1 MKLTFKA
8 IVSSAFFLSI
18 FLLLNPQRSVAQDNV
33 GIGTNTP
40 DASAILEML
49 STNKGLLIPRMNTAG
64 MLAIAAPANSL
75 LIYNTDSMCYCFYRV
90 PTTSWISLC
99 RAAGGSGTAGA
110 TGPTGP
116 AGTIGATG
124 PTGAAG

>member
-1 MKLTFKA
+1 MKKA
-8 IVSSAFFLSI
+8 
-18 FLLLNPQRSVAQDNV
+18 LLNKVLAISFTIVVAFTFTKNSNAQDNV

-40 DASAILEML
+40 DASAILEIL
-49 STNKGLLIPRMNTAG
+49 SANKGIMVPRMNTAG

-75 LIYNTDSMCYCFYRV
+75 LIYNTDSMCYFFYRV

-99 RAAGGSGTAGA
+99 TATGGGSGA

-116 AGTIGATG
+116 TGAGTTGAT
-124 PTGAAG
+124 